1 MTIDQ
6 PACIDDSTFIGQVQN
21 RAELPSQEDA
31 VRVTRVTL
39 ETLSRRIDPNE
50 ADDLAAQLP
59 EEIGRHLAKVD
70 ELESFSWE
78 EFVERIAEKGEYADD
93 EVAGPVHQARV
104 VMDVVDEAITGNQ
117 LENVRGQLPDDEDW
131 DELFALAEQETPPV
145 DEEQRPQ

>member
-1 MTIDQ
+1 VYGRQ
-6 PACIDDSTFIGQVQN
+6 HLHRPG
-21 RAELPSQEDA
+21 AEPGGASDPGG
-31 VRVTRVTL
+31 RGGVTRITL

-59 EEIGRHLAKVD
+59 EEIGRQLAKVD

-78 EFVERIAEKGEYADD
+78 EFVERIAEKGEYAVD
-93 EVAGPVHQARV
+93 EVAGAVHHARV

>member
-1 MTIDQ
+1 VFRRQ
-6 PACIDDSTFIGQVQN
+6 HLHRPG
-21 RAELPSQEDA
+21 AEPGGASDPGG
-31 VRVTRVTL
+31 RGGVTRITL

-59 EEIGRHLAKVD
+59 EEIGRQLAKVD

-93 EVAGPVHQARV
+93 EVAGAVHHARV